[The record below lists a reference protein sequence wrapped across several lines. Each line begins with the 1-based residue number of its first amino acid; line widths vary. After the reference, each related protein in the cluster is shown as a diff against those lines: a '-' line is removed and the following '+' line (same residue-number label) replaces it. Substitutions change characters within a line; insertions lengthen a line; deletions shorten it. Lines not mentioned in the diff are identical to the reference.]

1 MAEAALVQI
10 YGFRSEPRDTDLGAL
25 FDAARIWCSTL
36 LLVVR
41 PNLGLSEYGR
51 GLLERLQPY
60 RLDVRESRAWPGTEL
75 LDGFA
80 VVYRFKLTREV
91 VEAVLQASASLF
103 LWQQPELPEDPCLLR
118 PDGSEWLVTIAH
130 EEDAYL
136 SLTDDEVQLLHAES
150 PTIAALLTQEPA
162 EPDKN
167 LGPGD

>member
-1 MAEAALVQI
+1 MAEAAVQI
-10 YGFRSEPRDTDLGAL
+10 YGFRGELRETDLGDL
-25 FDAARIWCSTL
+25 FDAARAWCSTL

-60 RLDVRESRAWPGTEL
+60 RLDVRESQAWPGTEL

-80 VVYRFKLTREV
+80 IVYRFTLTREV
-91 VEAVLQASASLF
+91 VEAVLQASVSLF
-103 LWQQPELPEDPCLLR
+103 SWQQPELPEDPCLLR

-136 SLTDDEVQLLHAES
+136 SLTDDEVQLLHADA
-150 PTIAALLTQEPA
+150 PTVAALLTQEPA
-162 EPDKN
+162 EPDEN
-167 LGPGD
+167 FGLGD